1 MKKTV
6 SLLSVLALMAL
17 SVPAFAQDSEPA
29 PAPAPAA
36 DCKALKGKEKKA
48 CLKAEKDAK
57 KAKKAEKKA
66 AK

>member
-29 PAPAPAA
+29 PAPAPV
-36 DCKALKGKEKKA
+36 DCKTLKGKEKKA